1 MLNSP
6 DNHHSQADLVSVDG
20 SVVAAEDGLIG
31 YIRQHAALA
40 ERSGYTIP
48 ADWRYQSQ
56 YHLLLAL
63 GRRHTP
69 APRPK
74 SLTGMPAR
82 LCYSNAA
89 RYARDHHTQGLLYAE
104 GFAATLDVYLSHAWT
119 VRPDGCVIDPTWD
132 DEPGRA
138 YVGITVADPAL
149 WPYDGGGILQD
160 FRRLP
165 PLLRDG
171 FPPNALADLGRPLT
185 GPLPHE

>member
-6 DNHHSQADLVSVDG
+6 ENHRSQAGDVCADASLI
-20 SVVAAEDGLIG
+20 AAEDGLIR
-31 YIRQHAALA
+31 YIRQHAELA

-48 ADWRYQSQ
+48 ADWSHQSQ

-74 SLTGMPAR
+74 GLTGMPER

-89 RYARDHHTQGLLYAE
+89 QYARNHHDQGLLYAE
-104 GFAATLDVYLSHAWT
+104 GFARTLDVYLPHAWT
-119 VRPDGCVIDPTWD
+119 GRPDGTVIDPTW

-138 YVGITVADPAL
+138 YVGIAVADPAL

-160 FRRLP
+160 FGRLM

-171 FPPNALADLGRPLT
+171 FPPSALADPGRPLAD
-185 GPLPHE
+185 GLPRE